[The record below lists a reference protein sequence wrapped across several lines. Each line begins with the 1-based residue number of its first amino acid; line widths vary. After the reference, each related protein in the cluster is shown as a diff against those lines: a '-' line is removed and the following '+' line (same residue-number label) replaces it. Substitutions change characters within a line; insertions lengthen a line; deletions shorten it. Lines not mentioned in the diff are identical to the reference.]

1 MDGDALVVL
10 LVVEQLGRVFRA
22 NVVVLLPMLLVT
34 VVAIVSVG
42 SDTGLLAPAHNIG
55 EDVGVRP
62 LLVDIGMLS

>member
-1 MDGDALVVL
+1 MDGYALVVL

-22 NVVVLLPMLLVT
+22 NVVVLLPKLLVT
-34 VVAIVSVG
+34 VVAIVAVG

-62 LLVDIGMLS
+62 LRVDMGKLS